1 MVNNL
6 NWVELSFFP
15 VTSNKQLETNLN
27 MAKKIK
33 NNGDWFLV
41 DIVERAEMV
50 GDDKT
55 NPNRRCLT
63 WTNTVLIQADSIS
76 DAYDKAIAIGRKNYS
91 MRYKAAS
98 GKICSWTVLGLSSL
112 VPIYEDIEDGSELA
126 FTDEGAIAA
135 KTSERMIKSKKEIL
149 SSFSKR

>member
-1 MVNNL
+1 M
-6 NWVELSFFP
+6 
-15 VTSNKQLETNLN
+15 T
-27 MAKKIK
+27 KKIK
-33 NNGDWFLV
+33 NNGDWFLA

-63 WTNTVLIQADSIS
+63 WTNTVLIQALSIS
-76 DAYDKAIAIGRKNYS
+76 EAYDKAIMIGRKNYS

-98 GKICSWTVLGLSSL
+98 GRICNWKVLGLSSL
-112 VPIYEDIEDGSELA
+112 VPIYEDIEDGAELG
-126 FTDEGAIAA
+126 FVDEGAIAA

-149 SSFSKR
+149 ASFAKC